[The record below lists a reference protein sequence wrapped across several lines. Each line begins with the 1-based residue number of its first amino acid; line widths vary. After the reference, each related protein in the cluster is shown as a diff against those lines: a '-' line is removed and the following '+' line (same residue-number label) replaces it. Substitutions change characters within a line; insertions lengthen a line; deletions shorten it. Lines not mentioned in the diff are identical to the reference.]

1 MKTKMKKMM
10 MLAVAAVL
18 MLSLA
23 ACSGKSSNS
32 KEPSNLDEA
41 VAMYQE
47 LMEQEN
53 QIFAKNK
60 KLWEKVFMEADK
72 GMTLQEDGKNYGE
85 FLLDTIESAKDKFTE
100 DELKTLKSGAEE
112 IKKIEEK
119 LTMLEEKYPKVAEK
133 AKENGSTSCKD
144 GSTSVPADSGNMG
157 EFPAFEGKD
166 LDGKKVSSKKL
177 FSGNK
182 VTVINFWFT
191 TCKPCVG
198 ELKDMEALNKKLMK
212 KGGEVVGVNAYTLDG
227 DKKAIADAKKLLE
240 KKGVSYK
247 NIWFKSDSAAG
258 KLTSGMYSFPT
269 TYVIDSKGKVVGK
282 PIVGSITSDEQ
293 KKAPNDLIEQAM
305 KKSEESKGGAF
316 APANAPPSLYRKFF
330 VFGLGGRPHVVS
342 GMFHSHPH
350 GICRFVSAGNRQNE
364 SYYITGIL
372 PCQHLI
378 LPGII
383 NQQPNAVI

>member
-23 ACSGKSSNS
+23 ACSGKSND
-32 KEPSNLDEA
+32 KEPGNLEEA
-41 VAMYQE
+41 VTMYQE

-53 QIFAKNK
+53 EIFAKNK

-85 FLLDTIESAKDKFTE
+85 FLLDTIESAKDKFTA

-119 LTMLEEKYPKVAEK
+119 LTMLEEKYPEVAEK
-133 AKENGSTSCKD
+133 AKANGSTSCKD
-144 GSTSVPADSGNMG
+144 GSACVASDSGNMD
-157 EFPAFEGKD
+157 EFPSFEGKD
-166 LDGKKVSSKKL
+166 LEGKAVSSKKL

-182 VTVINFWFT
+182 VTVVNFWFT

-198 ELKDMEALNKKLMK
+198 ELKDLEALNKKLMK

-227 DKKAIADAKKLLE
+227 DKKAIADAKKLLA

-258 KLTSGMYSFPT
+258 KLTSGLYSFPT

-293 KKAPNDLIEQAM
+293 KKELNKLIEQAM
-305 KKSEESKGGAF
+305 K
-316 APANAPPSLYRKFF
+316 
-330 VFGLGGRPHVVS
+330 
-342 GMFHSHPH
+342 
-350 GICRFVSAGNRQNE
+350 
-364 SYYITGIL
+364 
-372 PCQHLI
+372 
-378 LPGII
+378 
-383 NQQPNAVI
+383 

>member
-23 ACSGKSSNS
+23 ACSGKSSD
-32 KEPSNLDEA
+32 KEPGNLEEA
-41 VAMYQE
+41 VTMYQE

-53 QIFAKNK
+53 EIFAKNK

-85 FLLDTIESAKDKFTE
+85 FLLDTIESAKDKFKE
-100 DELKTLKSGAEE
+100 DELKTLKNGAEE

-119 LTMLEEKYPKVAEK
+119 LTMLEEKYPEVAEK
-133 AKENGSTSCKD
+133 AKANGSTSCKD
-144 GSTSVPADSGNMG
+144 GSASVPADSGNMD
-157 EFPAFEGKD
+157 EFPSFEGKD
-166 LDGKKVSSKKL
+166 LDGKAVSSKKL

-182 VTVINFWFT
+182 VTVVNFWFT

-198 ELKDMEALNKKLMK
+198 ELKDLEALNKKLMK

-227 DKKAIADAKKLLE
+227 DKKAIADAKKLLA

-258 KLTSGMYSFPT
+258 KLTSGLYSFPT

-282 PIVGSITSDEQ
+282 PIVGSITSGEQ
-293 KKAPNDLIEQAM
+293 KEELNKLIEQAM
-305 KKSEESKGGAF
+305 K
-316 APANAPPSLYRKFF
+316 
-330 VFGLGGRPHVVS
+330 
-342 GMFHSHPH
+342 
-350 GICRFVSAGNRQNE
+350 
-364 SYYITGIL
+364 
-372 PCQHLI
+372 
-378 LPGII
+378 
-383 NQQPNAVI
+383 

>member
-23 ACSGKSSNS
+23 ACSGKSG
-32 KEPSNLDEA
+32 KEPGNLEEA
-41 VAMYQE
+41 VTMYQE

-53 QIFAKNK
+53 EIFAKNK

-100 DELKTLKSGAEE
+100 DELKTLKNGAEE

-119 LTMLEEKYPKVAEK
+119 LTMLEEKYPEVAEK

-144 GSTSVPADSGNMG
+144 GSASVPADSGNMD
-157 EFPAFEGKD
+157 EFPSFEGKD
-166 LDGKKVSSKKL
+166 LDGKAVSSKKL

-182 VTVINFWFT
+182 VTVVNFWFT

-198 ELKDMEALNKKLMK
+198 ELKDLEALNKKLMK

-258 KLTSGMYSFPT
+258 KLTSGLYSFPT
-269 TYVIDSKGKVVGK
+269 TYVIDSKGKVMGK

-293 KKAPNDLIEQAM
+293 KKELNKLIEQAM
-305 KKSEESKGGAF
+305 K
-316 APANAPPSLYRKFF
+316 
-330 VFGLGGRPHVVS
+330 
-342 GMFHSHPH
+342 
-350 GICRFVSAGNRQNE
+350 
-364 SYYITGIL
+364 
-372 PCQHLI
+372 
-378 LPGII
+378 
-383 NQQPNAVI
+383 

>member
-72 GMTLQEDGKNYGE
+72 RMTLQEDGKNYGE

-100 DELKTLKSGAEE
+100 DELKMLKSGAEE

-133 AKENGSTSCKD
+133 AKENGSTSSKD
-144 GSTSVPADSGNMG
+144 GSTCVPADSGNMD

-198 ELKDMEALNKKLMK
+198 ELKDMETLNKKLMK

-293 KKAPNDLIEQAM
+293 KKALNDLIEQAM
-305 KKSEESKGGAF
+305 K
-316 APANAPPSLYRKFF
+316 
-330 VFGLGGRPHVVS
+330 
-342 GMFHSHPH
+342 
-350 GICRFVSAGNRQNE
+350 
-364 SYYITGIL
+364 
-372 PCQHLI
+372 
-378 LPGII
+378 
-383 NQQPNAVI
+383 

>member
-144 GSTSVPADSGNMG
+144 GSASVPADSGNMD

-212 KGGEVVGVNAYTLDG
+212 KGGKVVGVNAYTLDG

-293 KKAPNDLIEQAM
+293 KKALNDLIEQAM
-305 KKSEESKGGAF
+305 K
-316 APANAPPSLYRKFF
+316 
-330 VFGLGGRPHVVS
+330 
-342 GMFHSHPH
+342 
-350 GICRFVSAGNRQNE
+350 
-364 SYYITGIL
+364 
-372 PCQHLI
+372 
-378 LPGII
+378 
-383 NQQPNAVI
+383 

>member
-23 ACSGKSSNS
+23 ACSGKSSD
-32 KEPSNLDEA
+32 KEPGNLEEA
-41 VAMYQE
+41 VTMYQE

-53 QIFAKNK
+53 EIFAKNK

-119 LTMLEEKYPKVAEK
+119 LTMLEEKYPEVAEK
-133 AKENGSTSCKD
+133 AKANGSTSCKD
-144 GSTSVPADSGNMG
+144 GSASVPADSGNMD
-157 EFPAFEGKD
+157 EFPSFEGKD
-166 LDGKKVSSKKL
+166 LDGKAVSSKKL

-182 VTVINFWFT
+182 VTVVNFWFT

-198 ELKDMEALNKKLMK
+198 ELKDLEALNKKLMK

-227 DKKAIADAKKLLE
+227 DKKAIADAKKLLA

-258 KLTSGMYSFPT
+258 KLTSGLYSFPT

-293 KKAPNDLIEQAM
+293 KKELNKLIEQAM
-305 KKSEESKGGAF
+305 K
-316 APANAPPSLYRKFF
+316 
-330 VFGLGGRPHVVS
+330 
-342 GMFHSHPH
+342 
-350 GICRFVSAGNRQNE
+350 
-364 SYYITGIL
+364 
-372 PCQHLI
+372 
-378 LPGII
+378 
-383 NQQPNAVI
+383 

>member
-72 GMTLQEDGKNYGE
+72 GLTLQEDGKNYGE

-144 GSTSVPADSGNMG
+144 GSASVPADSGNMD

-198 ELKDMEALNKKLMK
+198 ELKDMETLNKKLMK

-258 KLTSGMYSFPT
+258 KLTSGLYSFPT
-269 TYVIDSKGKVVGK
+269 TYVIDSKGKVAGK
-282 PIVGSITSDEQ
+282 PIVGSITSGEQ
-293 KKAPNDLIEQAM
+293 KKALNDLIEQAM
-305 KKSEESKGGAF
+305 K
-316 APANAPPSLYRKFF
+316 
-330 VFGLGGRPHVVS
+330 
-342 GMFHSHPH
+342 
-350 GICRFVSAGNRQNE
+350 
-364 SYYITGIL
+364 
-372 PCQHLI
+372 
-378 LPGII
+378 
-383 NQQPNAVI
+383 

>member
-100 DELKTLKSGAEE
+100 DELKTLKNGAEE

-119 LTMLEEKYPKVAEK
+119 LTMLEEKYPEVAEK

-144 GSTSVPADSGNMG
+144 GSTCVAADSGNMD
-157 EFPAFEGKD
+157 EFPSFEGKD

-198 ELKDMEALNKKLMK
+198 ELKDLEALNKKLMK

-227 DKKAIADAKKLLE
+227 DKKAIADAKKLLA

-282 PIVGSITSDEQ
+282 PIVGSITSGEQ
-293 KKAPNDLIEQAM
+293 KKALNDLIEQAM
-305 KKSEESKGGAF
+305 K
-316 APANAPPSLYRKFF
+316 
-330 VFGLGGRPHVVS
+330 
-342 GMFHSHPH
+342 
-350 GICRFVSAGNRQNE
+350 
-364 SYYITGIL
+364 
-372 PCQHLI
+372 
-378 LPGII
+378 
-383 NQQPNAVI
+383 

>member
-1 MKTKMKKMM
+1 
-10 MLAVAAVL
+10 
-18 MLSLA
+18 
-23 ACSGKSSNS
+23 
-32 KEPSNLDEA
+32 
-41 VAMYQE
+41 
-47 LMEQEN
+47 
-53 QIFAKNK
+53 
-60 KLWEKVFMEADK
+60 
-72 GMTLQEDGKNYGE
+72 
-85 FLLDTIESAKDKFTE
+85 
-100 DELKTLKSGAEE
+100 
-112 IKKIEEK
+112 
-119 LTMLEEKYPKVAEK
+119 MLEEKYPKVAEK

-144 GSTSVPADSGNMG
+144 GSTSVPADSGNMD

-293 KKAPNDLIEQAM
+293 KKALNDLIEQAM
-305 KKSEESKGGAF
+305 K
-316 APANAPPSLYRKFF
+316 
-330 VFGLGGRPHVVS
+330 
-342 GMFHSHPH
+342 
-350 GICRFVSAGNRQNE
+350 
-364 SYYITGIL
+364 
-372 PCQHLI
+372 
-378 LPGII
+378 
-383 NQQPNAVI
+383 

>member
-1 MKTKMKKMM
+1 MKTKMKKIM

-23 ACSGKSSNS
+23 ACSGKSGD
-32 KEPSNLDEA
+32 KEPGNPEEA
-41 VAMYQE
+41 VTMYQE

-119 LTMLEEKYPKVAEK
+119 LTMLEEKYPEVAEK

-144 GSTSVPADSGNMG
+144 GSACVAADSGNMG

-166 LDGKKVSSKKL
+166 LDGKKVNSKKL

-182 VTVINFWFT
+182 VTVVNFWFT

-198 ELKDMEALNKKLMK
+198 ELSDLEALNKKLMK

-227 DKKAIADAKKLLE
+227 DKSAIADAKKLLA

-258 KLTSGMYSFPT
+258 KLTSGLYSFPT

-282 PIVGSITSDEQ
+282 PIVGSITSGEQ
-293 KKAPNDLIEQAM
+293 KKALNDLIEQAM
-305 KKSEESKGGAF
+305 K
-316 APANAPPSLYRKFF
+316 
-330 VFGLGGRPHVVS
+330 
-342 GMFHSHPH
+342 
-350 GICRFVSAGNRQNE
+350 
-364 SYYITGIL
+364 
-372 PCQHLI
+372 
-378 LPGII
+378 
-383 NQQPNAVI
+383 

>member
-23 ACSGKSSNS
+23 ACSGKNS
-32 KEPSNLDEA
+32 DKEPGNLEEA
-41 VAMYQE
+41 VTMYQE

-53 QIFAKNK
+53 EIFAKNK

-85 FLLDTIESAKDKFTE
+85 FLLDTIESAKDKFKE
-100 DELKTLKSGAEE
+100 DELKTLKNGAEE

-119 LTMLEEKYPKVAEK
+119 LTMLEEKYPEVAEK
-133 AKENGSTSCKD
+133 AKANGSTSCKD
-144 GSTSVPADSGNMG
+144 GSACVAADSGNMD
-157 EFPAFEGKD
+157 EFPSFEGKD
-166 LDGKKVSSKKL
+166 LDGKAVSSKKL

-182 VTVINFWFT
+182 VTVVNFWFT

-198 ELKDMEALNKKLMK
+198 ELKDLEALNKKLMK

-227 DKKAIADAKKLLE
+227 DKKAIADAKKLLA

-258 KLTSGMYSFPT
+258 KLTSGLYSFPT

-282 PIVGSITSDEQ
+282 PIVGSITSGEQ
-293 KKAPNDLIEQAM
+293 KEELNKLIEQAM
-305 KKSEESKGGAF
+305 K
-316 APANAPPSLYRKFF
+316 
-330 VFGLGGRPHVVS
+330 
-342 GMFHSHPH
+342 
-350 GICRFVSAGNRQNE
+350 
-364 SYYITGIL
+364 
-372 PCQHLI
+372 
-378 LPGII
+378 
-383 NQQPNAVI
+383 

>member
-23 ACSGKSSNS
+23 ACSGKSGG
-32 KEPSNLDEA
+32 KEPGNLDEA
-41 VAMYQE
+41 VTMYQE

-100 DELKTLKSGAEE
+100 DELKTLKSDAEE

-119 LTMLEEKYPKVAEK
+119 LTMLEEKYPEVAEK
-133 AKENGSTSCKD
+133 AKANGSAASKD
-144 GSTSVPADSGNMG
+144 GSACVPADSGNMD
-157 EFPAFEGKD
+157 EFPSFDGKD
-166 LDGKKVSSKKL
+166 LDGKKVNSKKL

-182 VTVINFWFT
+182 VTVVNFWFT

-198 ELKDMEALNKKLMK
+198 ELSDLEALNKKLMK

-227 DKKAIADAKKLLE
+227 DKKAIADAKKLLA

-258 KLTSGMYSFPT
+258 KLTSGLYSFPT

-282 PIVGSITSDEQ
+282 PIVGSITSGEQ
-293 KKAPNDLIEQAM
+293 KKALNDSIEQAM
-305 KKSEESKGGAF
+305 K
-316 APANAPPSLYRKFF
+316 
-330 VFGLGGRPHVVS
+330 
-342 GMFHSHPH
+342 
-350 GICRFVSAGNRQNE
+350 
-364 SYYITGIL
+364 
-372 PCQHLI
+372 
-378 LPGII
+378 
-383 NQQPNAVI
+383 

>member
-23 ACSGKSSNS
+23 ACSGKGSD
-32 KEPSNLDEA
+32 KEPGNLEEA
-41 VAMYQE
+41 VTMYQE

-53 QIFAKNK
+53 EIFAKNK

-119 LTMLEEKYPKVAEK
+119 LTMLEEKYPEVAEK
-133 AKENGSTSCKD
+133 AKANGSTSCKD
-144 GSTSVPADSGNMG
+144 GSASVPADSGNMD
-157 EFPAFEGKD
+157 EFPSFEGKD
-166 LDGKKVSSKKL
+166 LDGKAVSSKKL

-182 VTVINFWFT
+182 VTVVNFWFT

-198 ELKDMEALNKKLMK
+198 ELKDLEALNKKLMK

-258 KLTSGMYSFPT
+258 KLTSGLYSFPT

-282 PIVGSITSDEQ
+282 PIVGSITSGEQ
-293 KKAPNDLIEQAM
+293 KEELNKLIEQAM
-305 KKSEESKGGAF
+305 K
-316 APANAPPSLYRKFF
+316 
-330 VFGLGGRPHVVS
+330 
-342 GMFHSHPH
+342 
-350 GICRFVSAGNRQNE
+350 
-364 SYYITGIL
+364 
-372 PCQHLI
+372 
-378 LPGII
+378 
-383 NQQPNAVI
+383 

>member
-23 ACSGKSSNS
+23 ACSGKSSSS

-144 GSTSVPADSGNMG
+144 GSTSVPADSGNMD

-198 ELKDMEALNKKLMK
+198 ELKDMETLNKKLMK

-293 KKAPNDLIEQAM
+293 KKALNDLIEQAM
-305 KKSEESKGGAF
+305 K
-316 APANAPPSLYRKFF
+316 
-330 VFGLGGRPHVVS
+330 
-342 GMFHSHPH
+342 
-350 GICRFVSAGNRQNE
+350 
-364 SYYITGIL
+364 
-372 PCQHLI
+372 
-378 LPGII
+378 
-383 NQQPNAVI
+383 

>member
-23 ACSGKSSNS
+23 ACSGKSSD
-32 KEPSNLDEA
+32 KEPGNLEEA
-41 VAMYQE
+41 VTMYQE

-53 QIFAKNK
+53 EIFAKNK

-85 FLLDTIESAKDKFTE
+85 FLLDTIESAKDKFKE

-119 LTMLEEKYPKVAEK
+119 LTMLEEKYPEVAEK
-133 AKENGSTSCKD
+133 AKANGSTSCKD
-144 GSTSVPADSGNMG
+144 GSASVPADSGNMD
-157 EFPAFEGKD
+157 EFPSFEGKD
-166 LDGKKVSSKKL
+166 LDGKAVSSKKL

-182 VTVINFWFT
+182 VTVVNFWFT

-227 DKKAIADAKKLLE
+227 DKKAIADAKKLLA

-258 KLTSGMYSFPT
+258 KLTSGLYSFPT

-282 PIVGSITSDEQ
+282 PIVGSITSGEQ
-293 KKAPNDLIEQAM
+293 KEELNKLIEQAM
-305 KKSEESKGGAF
+305 K
-316 APANAPPSLYRKFF
+316 
-330 VFGLGGRPHVVS
+330 
-342 GMFHSHPH
+342 
-350 GICRFVSAGNRQNE
+350 
-364 SYYITGIL
+364 
-372 PCQHLI
+372 
-378 LPGII
+378 
-383 NQQPNAVI
+383 

>member
-23 ACSGKSSNS
+23 ACSGKSSSS
-32 KEPSNLDEA
+32 KGPSNLDEA

-144 GSTSVPADSGNMG
+144 GSTSVPADSGNMD

-198 ELKDMEALNKKLMK
+198 ELKDMETLNKKLMK

-293 KKAPNDLIEQAM
+293 KKALNDLIEQAM
-305 KKSEESKGGAF
+305 K
-316 APANAPPSLYRKFF
+316 
-330 VFGLGGRPHVVS
+330 
-342 GMFHSHPH
+342 
-350 GICRFVSAGNRQNE
+350 
-364 SYYITGIL
+364 
-372 PCQHLI
+372 
-378 LPGII
+378 
-383 NQQPNAVI
+383 

>member
-23 ACSGKSSNS
+23 ACSGKSS
-32 KEPSNLDEA
+32 KEPGNLDEA
-41 VAMYQE
+41 VTMYQE

-100 DELKTLKSGAEE
+100 DELKTLKNGAEE

-119 LTMLEEKYPKVAEK
+119 LTMLEEKYPEVAEK
-133 AKENGSTSCKD
+133 AKANGSTSCKD
-144 GSTSVPADSGNMG
+144 GSASVPADSGNMD
-157 EFPAFEGKD
+157 EFPSFEGKD
-166 LDGKKVSSKKL
+166 LDGKAVSSKKL

-182 VTVINFWFT
+182 VTVVNFWFT

-198 ELKDMEALNKKLMK
+198 ELKDLEALNKKLMK

-258 KLTSGMYSFPT
+258 KLTSGLYSFPT

-282 PIVGSITSDEQ
+282 PIVGSITSGEQ
-293 KKAPNDLIEQAM
+293 KKALNDLIEQAM
-305 KKSEESKGGAF
+305 K
-316 APANAPPSLYRKFF
+316 
-330 VFGLGGRPHVVS
+330 
-342 GMFHSHPH
+342 
-350 GICRFVSAGNRQNE
+350 
-364 SYYITGIL
+364 
-372 PCQHLI
+372 
-378 LPGII
+378 
-383 NQQPNAVI
+383 

>member
-144 GSTSVPADSGNMG
+144 GSASVPADSGNMD

-212 KGGEVVGVNAYTLDG
+212 KSGEVVGVNAYTLDG

-282 PIVGSITSDEQ
+282 PIVGSITSGEQ
-293 KKAPNDLIEQAM
+293 KKALNDLIEQAM
-305 KKSEESKGGAF
+305 K
-316 APANAPPSLYRKFF
+316 
-330 VFGLGGRPHVVS
+330 
-342 GMFHSHPH
+342 
-350 GICRFVSAGNRQNE
+350 
-364 SYYITGIL
+364 
-372 PCQHLI
+372 
-378 LPGII
+378 
-383 NQQPNAVI
+383 

>member
-23 ACSGKSSNS
+23 ACSGKSG
-32 KEPSNLDEA
+32 KEPGNLEEA
-41 VAMYQE
+41 VTMYQE

-53 QIFAKNK
+53 EIFAKNK

-100 DELKTLKSGAEE
+100 DELKTLKNGAEE

-119 LTMLEEKYPKVAEK
+119 LTMLEEKYPEVAEK

-144 GSTSVPADSGNMG
+144 GSASVPADSGNMD
-157 EFPAFEGKD
+157 EFPSFEGKD
-166 LDGKKVSSKKL
+166 LDGKAVSSKKL

-182 VTVINFWFT
+182 VTVVNFWFT

-198 ELKDMEALNKKLMK
+198 ELKDLEALNKKLMK

-258 KLTSGMYSFPT
+258 KLTSGLYSFPT

-293 KKAPNDLIEQAM
+293 KKEMNKLIEQAM
-305 KKSEESKGGAF
+305 K
-316 APANAPPSLYRKFF
+316 
-330 VFGLGGRPHVVS
+330 
-342 GMFHSHPH
+342 
-350 GICRFVSAGNRQNE
+350 
-364 SYYITGIL
+364 
-372 PCQHLI
+372 
-378 LPGII
+378 
-383 NQQPNAVI
+383 

>member
-10 MLAVAAVL
+10 MLTVAAVL

-23 ACSGKSSNS
+23 ACSGKSSE
-32 KEPSNLDEA
+32 KEPGNLEEA
-41 VAMYQE
+41 VTMYQE

-53 QIFAKNK
+53 EIFAKNK

-100 DELKTLKSGAEE
+100 DELKTLKNGAEE

-119 LTMLEEKYPKVAEK
+119 LTMLEEKYPEVAEK
-133 AKENGSTSCKD
+133 AKANGSTSCKD
-144 GSTSVPADSGNMG
+144 GSASVPADSGNMD
-157 EFPAFEGKD
+157 EFPSFEGKD
-166 LDGKKVSSKKL
+166 LEGKAVSSKKL

-182 VTVINFWFT
+182 VTVVNFWFT

-198 ELKDMEALNKKLMK
+198 ELKDLEALNKKLMK
-212 KGGEVVGVNAYTLDG
+212 KGGEVVGVNAYTLNG

-258 KLTSGMYSFPT
+258 KLTSGLYSFPT

-282 PIVGSITSDEQ
+282 PIVGSITSGEQ
-293 KKAPNDLIEQAM
+293 KKELNKLIEQAM
-305 KKSEESKGGAF
+305 K
-316 APANAPPSLYRKFF
+316 
-330 VFGLGGRPHVVS
+330 
-342 GMFHSHPH
+342 
-350 GICRFVSAGNRQNE
+350 
-364 SYYITGIL
+364 
-372 PCQHLI
+372 
-378 LPGII
+378 
-383 NQQPNAVI
+383 

>member
-85 FLLDTIESAKDKFTE
+85 FLLDTIGSAKDKFTE

-133 AKENGSTSCKD
+133 AKENGSTSSKD
-144 GSTSVPADSGNMG
+144 GSTCVPADSGNMD

-198 ELKDMEALNKKLMK
+198 ELKDMETLNKKLMK

-293 KKAPNDLIEQAM
+293 KKALNDLIEKAM
-305 KKSEESKGGAF
+305 K
-316 APANAPPSLYRKFF
+316 
-330 VFGLGGRPHVVS
+330 
-342 GMFHSHPH
+342 
-350 GICRFVSAGNRQNE
+350 
-364 SYYITGIL
+364 
-372 PCQHLI
+372 
-378 LPGII
+378 
-383 NQQPNAVI
+383 

>member
-23 ACSGKSSNS
+23 ACSGKSGD
-32 KEPSNLDEA
+32 KEPGNLEEA
-41 VAMYQE
+41 VTMYQE

-53 QIFAKNK
+53 EIFAKNK

-85 FLLDTIESAKDKFTE
+85 FLLDTIESAKDKFTA

-119 LTMLEEKYPKVAEK
+119 LTMLEEKYPEVAEK
-133 AKENGSTSCKD
+133 AKANGSTSCKD
-144 GSTSVPADSGNMG
+144 GSASVPADSGNMD
-157 EFPAFEGKD
+157 EFPSFEGKD
-166 LDGKKVSSKKL
+166 LEGKAVSSKKL

-182 VTVINFWFT
+182 VTVVNFWFT

-198 ELKDMEALNKKLMK
+198 ELKDLEALNKKLMK

-227 DKKAIADAKKLLE
+227 DKKAIADAKKLLA

-258 KLTSGMYSFPT
+258 KLTSGLYSFPT

-282 PIVGSITSDEQ
+282 PIVGSITSGEQ
-293 KKAPNDLIEQAM
+293 KEELNKLIEQAM
-305 KKSEESKGGAF
+305 K
-316 APANAPPSLYRKFF
+316 
-330 VFGLGGRPHVVS
+330 
-342 GMFHSHPH
+342 
-350 GICRFVSAGNRQNE
+350 
-364 SYYITGIL
+364 
-372 PCQHLI
+372 
-378 LPGII
+378 
-383 NQQPNAVI
+383 

>member
-112 IKKIEEK
+112 IKKIEDK

-144 GSTSVPADSGNMG
+144 GSASVPADSGNMD

-166 LDGKKVSSKKL
+166 LDEKKVSSKKL

-293 KKAPNDLIEQAM
+293 KKALNDLIEQAM
-305 KKSEESKGGAF
+305 K
-316 APANAPPSLYRKFF
+316 
-330 VFGLGGRPHVVS
+330 
-342 GMFHSHPH
+342 
-350 GICRFVSAGNRQNE
+350 
-364 SYYITGIL
+364 
-372 PCQHLI
+372 
-378 LPGII
+378 
-383 NQQPNAVI
+383 

>member
-23 ACSGKSSNS
+23 ACSGKSG
-32 KEPSNLDEA
+32 KEPGNLEEA
-41 VAMYQE
+41 VTMYQE

-53 QIFAKNK
+53 EIFAKNK

-100 DELKTLKSGAEE
+100 DELKTLKNGAEE

-119 LTMLEEKYPKVAEK
+119 LTMLEEKYPEVAEK
-133 AKENGSTSCKD
+133 AKANGSTSCKD
-144 GSTSVPADSGNMG
+144 GSACVPADSGNMD
-157 EFPAFEGKD
+157 EFPSFEGKD
-166 LDGKKVSSKKL
+166 LDGKAVSSKKL

-182 VTVINFWFT
+182 VTVVNFWFT

-198 ELKDMEALNKKLMK
+198 ELKDLEALNKKLMK

-227 DKKAIADAKKLLE
+227 DKKAIADAKKLLA

-258 KLTSGMYSFPT
+258 KLTSGLYSFPT

-293 KKAPNDLIEQAM
+293 KKELNKLIEQAM
-305 KKSEESKGGAF
+305 K
-316 APANAPPSLYRKFF
+316 
-330 VFGLGGRPHVVS
+330 
-342 GMFHSHPH
+342 
-350 GICRFVSAGNRQNE
+350 
-364 SYYITGIL
+364 
-372 PCQHLI
+372 
-378 LPGII
+378 
-383 NQQPNAVI
+383 

>member
-144 GSTSVPADSGNMG
+144 GSASVPADSGNMD

-227 DKKAIADAKKLLE
+227 DKKAIAGE
-240 KKGVSYK
+240 KG
-247 NIWFKSDSAAG
+247 
-258 KLTSGMYSFPT
+258 
-269 TYVIDSKGKVVGK
+269 
-282 PIVGSITSDEQ
+282 
-293 KKAPNDLIEQAM
+293 
-305 KKSEESKGGAF
+305 
-316 APANAPPSLYRKFF
+316 
-330 VFGLGGRPHVVS
+330 
-342 GMFHSHPH
+342 
-350 GICRFVSAGNRQNE
+350 RFV
-364 SYYITGIL
+364 
-372 PCQHLI
+372 
-378 LPGII
+378 
-383 NQQPNAVI
+383 

>member
-100 DELKTLKSGAEE
+100 DELKMLKSGAEE

-144 GSTSVPADSGNMG
+144 GSASVPADSGNMD

-198 ELKDMEALNKKLMK
+198 ELKDMETLNKKLMK

-293 KKAPNDLIEQAM
+293 KKALNDLIEQAM
-305 KKSEESKGGAF
+305 K
-316 APANAPPSLYRKFF
+316 
-330 VFGLGGRPHVVS
+330 
-342 GMFHSHPH
+342 
-350 GICRFVSAGNRQNE
+350 
-364 SYYITGIL
+364 
-372 PCQHLI
+372 
-378 LPGII
+378 
-383 NQQPNAVI
+383 

>member
-100 DELKTLKSGAEE
+100 DELKMLKSGAEE

-144 GSTSVPADSGNMG
+144 GSASVPADSGNMD

-293 KKAPNDLIEQAM
+293 KKALNDLIEKAM
-305 KKSEESKGGAF
+305 K
-316 APANAPPSLYRKFF
+316 
-330 VFGLGGRPHVVS
+330 
-342 GMFHSHPH
+342 
-350 GICRFVSAGNRQNE
+350 
-364 SYYITGIL
+364 
-372 PCQHLI
+372 
-378 LPGII
+378 
-383 NQQPNAVI
+383 

>member
-1 MKTKMKKMM
+1 
-10 MLAVAAVL
+10 
-18 MLSLA
+18 
-23 ACSGKSSNS
+23 
-32 KEPSNLDEA
+32 
-41 VAMYQE
+41 
-47 LMEQEN
+47 
-53 QIFAKNK
+53 
-60 KLWEKVFMEADK
+60 
-72 GMTLQEDGKNYGE
+72 
-85 FLLDTIESAKDKFTE
+85 
-100 DELKTLKSGAEE
+100 
-112 IKKIEEK
+112 
-119 LTMLEEKYPKVAEK
+119 MLEEKYPKVAEK

-144 GSTSVPADSGNMG
+144 GSTSVPADSGNMD

-198 ELKDMEALNKKLMK
+198 ELKDMETLNKKLMK

-293 KKAPNDLIEQAM
+293 KKALNDLIEQAM
-305 KKSEESKGGAF
+305 K
-316 APANAPPSLYRKFF
+316 
-330 VFGLGGRPHVVS
+330 
-342 GMFHSHPH
+342 
-350 GICRFVSAGNRQNE
+350 
-364 SYYITGIL
+364 
-372 PCQHLI
+372 
-378 LPGII
+378 
-383 NQQPNAVI
+383 

>member
-144 GSTSVPADSGNMG
+144 GSTSVPADSGNMD

-198 ELKDMEALNKKLMK
+198 ELKDMGALNKKLMK

-293 KKAPNDLIEQAM
+293 KKALNDLIEQAM
-305 KKSEESKGGAF
+305 K
-316 APANAPPSLYRKFF
+316 
-330 VFGLGGRPHVVS
+330 
-342 GMFHSHPH
+342 
-350 GICRFVSAGNRQNE
+350 
-364 SYYITGIL
+364 
-372 PCQHLI
+372 
-378 LPGII
+378 
-383 NQQPNAVI
+383 

>member
-23 ACSGKSSNS
+23 ACSGKSSD
-32 KEPSNLDEA
+32 KEPGNLEEA
-41 VAMYQE
+41 VTMYQE

-119 LTMLEEKYPKVAEK
+119 LTMLEEKYPEVAEK
-133 AKENGSTSCKD
+133 AKANGSAASKD
-144 GSTSVPADSGNMG
+144 GSACVPADSGNMD
-157 EFPAFEGKD
+157 EFPSFDGKD
-166 LDGKKVSSKKL
+166 LDGKKVNSKKL

-182 VTVINFWFT
+182 VTVVNFWFT

-198 ELKDMEALNKKLMK
+198 ELKDLEALNKKLAK

-227 DKKAIADAKKLLE
+227 DKSAIAEAKKLLE
-240 KKGVSYK
+240 KKDISYK

-258 KLTSGMYSFPT
+258 KLTSGLYSFPT

-282 PIVGSITSDEQ
+282 PIVGSITSSEQ
-293 KKAPNDLIEQAM
+293 KKALNDLIEQAM
-305 KKSEESKGGAF
+305 K
-316 APANAPPSLYRKFF
+316 
-330 VFGLGGRPHVVS
+330 
-342 GMFHSHPH
+342 
-350 GICRFVSAGNRQNE
+350 
-364 SYYITGIL
+364 
-372 PCQHLI
+372 
-378 LPGII
+378 
-383 NQQPNAVI
+383 